1 MRAST
6 PAAEDADSALA
17 LLLSAA
23 RGAQACGYGA
33 EDTERLVSEL
43 AAQLGMADVQV
54 SSLPTQLQLA
64 IGIPGQQRMVLLRTE
79 PRPVDLDRIV
89 RLDAVAREVKAGRIG
104 PREASVRIDAIGR
117 SPPPY
122 PPPMVL
128 FAYCLAAAGAV
139 LLFGEDA
146 PEAVTAAVA
155 GLAVGAVA
163 VVRSRVRELDLT
175 AELVSAFLAGFI
187 CQTASARV
195 WPLDP
200 RVATLGA
207 VVVLLPGFT
216 LTQAVRELQT
226 RNLLSGLSGLGAT
239 SVSFFA
245 LVIGG
250 VLGGALGARL
260 FGPARVPPVDE
271 LPAWL
276 FLLGAAALGL
286 AAVVVLRAPAR
297 EAPVGGGR
305 GSALGGG
312 ERGGVA
318 ELRPGARGLRRG
330 GGHRT
335 GGAPQCA
342 GPQAAGVAGHHPGGA
357 GPRSGQRRLPEPAR
371 AGGPRRGHQHRDGSP
386 DVPHRG
392 GHRLRADDER
402 RDRAPDRGA
411 ATAGTPAPRRG
422 AARVETA
429 APDAGLTEGECRVSR
444 PSGRAPCRTAR
455 RVRSR

>member
-43 AAQLGMADVQV
+43 AAQLGMAEVQV

-122 PPPMVL
+122 SPPMVL

-155 GLAVGAVA
+155 GLAVGGVA
-163 VVRSRVRELDLT
+163 VVRGRVRELDLT

-187 CQTASARV
+187 CQTASARI

-226 RNLLSGLSGLGAT
+226 RNLLSGLSGPGRDVGQLLRPGHRRGARRCARGPALRPGPCPAGASCPLAVPTRRRGAGAGGGGRAAGARARGAT
-239 SVSFFA
+239 VVGAALLSAGVSGAVSRSF
-245 LVIGG
+245 GP
-250 VLGGALGARL
+250 ALGAFAGAVAIGL
-260 FGPARVPPVDE
+260 VAHLNARVRRRPVWLVTIPGVLVLVPGSIGYRSLLE
-271 LPAWL
+271 LVDRDVATSIETAFQM
-276 FLLGAAALGL
+276 FLTAAAIVFGL
-286 AAVVVLRAPAR
+286 MMSDAI
-297 EAPVGGGR
+297 
-305 GSALGGG
+305 
-312 ERGGVA
+312 
-318 ELRPGARGLRRG
+318 GARSRR
-330 GGHRT
+330 
-335 GGAPQCA
+335 
-342 GPQAAGVAGHHPGGA
+342 
-357 GPRSGQRRLPEPAR
+357 
-371 AGGPRRGHQHRDGSP
+371 
-386 DVPHRG
+386 
-392 GHRLRADDER
+392 
-402 RDRAPDRGA
+402 
-411 ATAGTPAPRRG
+411 
-422 AARVETA
+422 
-429 APDAGLTEGECRVSR
+429 
-444 PSGRAPCRTAR
+444 
-455 RVRSR
+455 

>member
-1 MRAST
+1 MG
-6 PAAEDADSALA
+6 PPPVAEDADSALA

-33 EDTERLVSEL
+33 EDTERLVGEL
-43 AAQLGMADVQV
+43 AAQLGLADVQV

-89 RLDAVAREVKAGRIG
+89 RLDAVAREVKAGHIG

-117 SPPPY
+117 SPLPY
-122 PPPMVL
+122 HPPMVL

-155 GLAVGAVA
+155 GLAVGTVA
-163 VVRSRVRELDLT
+163 LLRTRVRELDLT
-175 AELVSAFLAGFI
+175 AELVSAFLAGLI
-187 CQTASARV
+187 CQTASARI

-226 RNLLSGLSGLGAT
+226 RNLLSGLSGLGAS

-245 LVIGG
+245 LVIGA
-250 VLGGALGARL
+250 VLGGALGARVA
-260 FGPARVPPVDE
+260 GPARVPPVDE
-271 LPAWL
+271 LPTWL

-286 AAVVVLRAPAR
+286 AAVVVLRAPPR
-297 EAPVGGGR
+297 EAPTVVGAALLSAAVSGAVSRTFGP
-305 GSALGGG
+305 ALGAFAGAVAIG
-312 ERGGVA
+312 LVAHLNARFRSRPVWLVTIPGVLVLVPGSIGYRSLL
-318 ELRPGARGLRRG
+318 ELVDRDVATSIETALQMFLTAAAIVFGLMLSDALGARSRR
-330 GGHRT
+330 
-335 GGAPQCA
+335 
-342 GPQAAGVAGHHPGGA
+342 
-357 GPRSGQRRLPEPAR
+357 
-371 AGGPRRGHQHRDGSP
+371 
-386 DVPHRG
+386 
-392 GHRLRADDER
+392 
-402 RDRAPDRGA
+402 
-411 ATAGTPAPRRG
+411 
-422 AARVETA
+422 
-429 APDAGLTEGECRVSR
+429 
-444 PSGRAPCRTAR
+444 
-455 RVRSR
+455 